1 MTAKLTTHD
10 GWKLSN
16 NLKGTAMRSLKST
29 GTKFA
34 TALYFGPASFAF
46 MSLALLSLGSSLS
59 MAAPAVATNSLKF
72 PFAQNE
78 YVHRWSQKN
87 QNEFTPEAQPNLD
100 AWNDMVTINLYPG
113 VKTGEA
119 LSAVANLVV
128 VKYQEHGKILR
139 TDSKKRTANK
149 PAEHLIAAL
158 LGNPKY
164 LEAVFARFVLVN
176 DAGYA
181 IIYSHRVYGEKAG
194 PEMSKWLKENGA
206 ETEQSLMAFDKI
218 PTPTVLSQLPQSQ

>member
-1 MTAKLTTHD
+1 MNAAKPSQVNKRPWQKSPLCNTT
-10 GWKLSN
+10 LVI
-16 NLKGTAMRSLKST
+16 
-29 GTKFA
+29 A
-34 TALYFGPASFAF
+34 T
-46 MSLALLSLGSSLS
+46 ALLSLVTSLS
-59 MAAPAVATNSLKF
+59 MAAPAAAESNLKL
-72 PFAQNE
+72 PFAENE

-87 QNEFTPEAQPNLD
+87 QNEFTPSDQPNLNT
-100 AWNDMVTINLYPG
+100 WKDMMTINLYPG

-139 TDSKKRTANK
+139 TDSKERTATK
-149 PAEHLIAAL
+149 PAEHIIAAL
-158 LGNPKY
+158 LGDPKF

-176 DAGYA
+176 DTGYA

-206 ETEQSLMAFDKI
+206 ETEQRLMAFDKI
-218 PTPTVLSQLPQSQ
+218 PTPKTLTELPQSK

>member
-1 MTAKLTTHD
+1 MTAAKPNAILV
-10 GWKLSN
+10 KI
-16 NLKGTAMRSLKST
+16 
-29 GTKFA
+29 
-34 TALYFGPASFAF
+34 AS
-46 MSLALLSLGSSLS
+46 LLSVGIFSLTS
-59 MAAPAVATNSLKF
+59 TSLCQLSASAAETLKF
-72 PFAQNE
+72 SFSDNE

-87 QNEFTPEAQPNLD
+87 QNEFTPAAQPNLET
-100 AWNDMVTINLYPG
+100 WKDMVTINLYPG

-139 TDSKKRTANK
+139 TDSRERTATK

-158 LGNPKY
+158 LGNPKF

-176 DAGYA
+176 DTGYA

-194 PEMSKWLKENGA
+194 PEMSAWLKANGA
-206 ETEQSLMAFDKI
+206 DIEQRLMSFDQI
-218 PTPTVLSQLPQSQ
+218 PAAKTLTALHQSK

>member
-1 MTAKLTTHD
+1 MNTAKQSQLNVRQS
-10 GWKLSN
+10 KKSPLSY
-16 NLKGTAMRSLKST
+16 AAIF
-29 GTKFA
+29 FA
-34 TALYFGPASFAF
+34 TAL
-46 MSLALLSLGSSLS
+46 LSLVTSLS
-59 MAAPAVATNSLKF
+59 MTAASAAESSLKF
-72 PFAQNE
+72 PFAEKE

-87 QNEFTPEAQPNLD
+87 QNEFTPLDQLNLNT
-100 AWNDMVTINLYPG
+100 WKDMVTINLYPG

-139 TDSKKRTANK
+139 TDSKERTATK
-149 PAEHLIAAL
+149 PAEHIIAAL
-158 LGNPKY
+158 LGDPKF

-176 DAGYA
+176 DTGYA

-206 ETEQSLMAFDKI
+206 ETEQRLMSFDKI
-218 PTPTVLSQLPQSQ
+218 PNPKTLTELPQSK

>member
-1 MTAKLTTHD
+1 MTAAKPNAILI
-10 GWKLSN
+10 KI
-16 NLKGTAMRSLKST
+16 
-29 GTKFA
+29 
-34 TALYFGPASFAF
+34 AS
-46 MSLALLSLGSSLS
+46 LLSVGIFSLTS
-59 MAAPAVATNSLKF
+59 PSLCQLSASAAETLKF
-72 PFAQNE
+72 SFSDNE

-87 QNEFTPEAQPNLD
+87 QNEFTPVAQPNLET
-100 AWNDMVTINLYPG
+100 WKDMVTINLYPG

-139 TDSKKRTANK
+139 TDSRERTATK

-158 LGNPKY
+158 LGNPKF

-176 DAGYA
+176 DTGYA

-194 PEMSKWLKENGA
+194 PEMSAWLKANGA
-206 ETEQSLMAFDKI
+206 DIEQRLMSFDQI
-218 PTPTVLSQLPQSQ
+218 PAAKTLTALPQSK

>member
-1 MTAKLTTHD
+1 MTAAKPNAILV
-10 GWKLSN
+10 KI
-16 NLKGTAMRSLKST
+16 
-29 GTKFA
+29 
-34 TALYFGPASFAF
+34 AS
-46 MSLALLSLGSSLS
+46 LLSVGIFSLTS
-59 MAAPAVATNSLKF
+59 TSLCQLSASAAETLKF
-72 PFAQNE
+72 SFSDNE

-87 QNEFTPEAQPNLD
+87 QNEFTPVAQPNLET
-100 AWNDMVTINLYPG
+100 WKDMVTINLYPG

-139 TDSKKRTANK
+139 TDSRERTATK

-158 LGNPKY
+158 LGNPKF

-176 DAGYA
+176 DTGYA

-194 PEMSKWLKENGA
+194 PEMSAWLKANGA
-206 ETEQSLMAFDKI
+206 DIEQRLMSFDQI
-218 PTPTVLSQLPQSQ
+218 PAAKTLTALPQSK

>member
-1 MTAKLTTHD
+1 MNAAKLSQVNKKP
-10 GWKLSN
+10 WQKSPLSN
-16 NLKGTAMRSLKST
+16 
-29 GTKFA
+29 
-34 TALYFGPASFAF
+34 TALVIAP
-46 MSLALLSLGSSLS
+46 ALLSLVSSLS
-59 MAAPAVATNSLKF
+59 MAAPVAAESNLKF
-72 PFAQNE
+72 PFAENQ

-87 QNEFTPEAQPNLD
+87 QNEFTPSDQPNLNT
-100 AWNDMVTINLYPG
+100 WKDMMTINLYPG

-139 TDSKKRTANK
+139 TDSKERTATK
-149 PAEHLIAAL
+149 PAEHIIAAL
-158 LGNPKY
+158 LGDPKF

-176 DAGYA
+176 DTGYA

-206 ETEQSLMAFDKI
+206 ETEQRLMAFDKI
-218 PTPTVLSQLPQSQ
+218 PTTKTLTELPQSK

>member
-1 MTAKLTTHD
+1 MTAT
-10 GWKLSN
+10 
-16 NLKGTAMRSLKST
+16 ST
-29 GTKFA
+29 PPA
-34 TALYFGPASFAF
+34 TAGNSKYPQGTPMRALRSIGGKIAKALFGPVSIAF
-46 MSLALLSLGSSLS
+46 MSFGLLSLGSGLS
-59 MAAPAVATNSLKF
+59 MAAPASAANSLKF

-87 QNEFTPEAQPNLD
+87 QNEFTPETQPNLD
-100 AWNDMVTINLYPG
+100 AWKDMVTINLYPG

-139 TDSKKRTANK
+139 TDSKERTASK
-149 PAEHLIAAL
+149 PAEHIIAAL

-164 LEAVFARFVLVN
+164 LEAVFARFVLFN
-176 DAGYA
+176 ETGYA

-206 ETEQSLMAFDKI
+206 ETEQQLMAFDKI
-218 PTPTVLSQLPQSQ
+218 PAPKTLGELPQSK

>member
-1 MTAKLTTHD
+1 MQNRMNATNSRQENKGPSKQSL
-10 GWKLSN
+10 LSY
-16 NLKGTAMRSLKST
+16 AAI
-29 GTKFA
+29 FIA
-34 TALYFGPASFAF
+34 T
-46 MSLALLSLGSSLS
+46 ALLSLVSSLS
-59 MAAPAVATNSLKF
+59 MAAASATESSLKF
-72 PFAQNE
+72 PFAEKE

-87 QNEFTPEAQPNLD
+87 QNEFTPLDQPNLNT
-100 AWNDMVTINLYPG
+100 WKDMVTINLYPG

-139 TDSKKRTANK
+139 TDSKERTATK
-149 PAEHLIAAL
+149 PAEHIIAAL
-158 LGNPKY
+158 LGDPKF

-176 DAGYA
+176 DTGYA

-206 ETEQSLMAFDKI
+206 ETEQRLMSFDKI
-218 PTPTVLSQLPQSQ
+218 PLPKTLTELPQSK

>member
-1 MTAKLTTHD
+1 MNAAKLSQVNKKP
-10 GWKLSN
+10 WQKSPLSN
-16 NLKGTAMRSLKST
+16 
-29 GTKFA
+29 
-34 TALYFGPASFAF
+34 TALVIAP
-46 MSLALLSLGSSLS
+46 ALLSLVSSLS
-59 MAAPAVATNSLKF
+59 MAAPVAAESNLKF
-72 PFAQNE
+72 PFAENQ

-87 QNEFTPEAQPNLD
+87 QNEFTPSDQPNLNT
-100 AWNDMVTINLYPG
+100 WKDMMTINLYPG

-139 TDSKKRTANK
+139 TDSKERTATK
-149 PAEHLIAAL
+149 PAEHIIAAL
-158 LGNPKY
+158 LGDPKF

-176 DAGYA
+176 DTGYA

-206 ETEQSLMAFDKI
+206 ETEQRLMAFDKI
-218 PTPTVLSQLPQSQ
+218 PTPKTLTELPQSK

>member
-1 MTAKLTTHD
+1 MQNRMNAAKQSQVNERPAQRP
-10 GWKLSN
+10 LSY
-16 NLKGTAMRSLKST
+16 AAI
-29 GTKFA
+29 FIA
-34 TALYFGPASFAF
+34 TALV
-46 MSLALLSLGSSLS
+46 SLVSGLS
-59 MAAPAVATNSLKF
+59 MAAASAAESSLKF
-72 PFAQNE
+72 PFAEKE

-87 QNEFTPEAQPNLD
+87 QNEFTPLDQPNLNT
-100 AWNDMVTINLYPG
+100 WKDMMTINLYPG

-139 TDSKKRTANK
+139 TDSKERTATK
-149 PAEHLIAAL
+149 PAEHIIAAL
-158 LGNPKY
+158 LGDPKF

-176 DAGYA
+176 DTGYA

-206 ETEQSLMAFDKI
+206 ETEQRLMNFYKI
-218 PTPTVLSQLPQSQ
+218 PTPKTLTELPQSK